1 MRRLALTV
9 GALAAIAVPT
19 VASGGSTT
27 TEAFQAK
34 MSGRQEV
41 PRADTTARGTAR
53 ISIVRSRSGGTRIVW
68 RLTGRGLTGQPQA
81 AHIHLGRPGESG
93 GVMFPMRGEPFT
105 LPERGTLRRKDFVP
119 VGNVRTFT
127 QALRAIRRGRTYTN
141 IHTVRFPAGEIR
153 GQNRPR

>member
-1 MRRLALTV
+1 MRRLALAAGVV
-9 GALAAIAVPT
+9 GAIALPAVVQGAT
-19 VASGGSTT
+19 S
-27 TEAFQAK
+27 TEAFQAR
-34 MSGRQEV
+34 MNGRQEA

-53 ISIVRSRSGGTRIVW
+53 IDIVRTSSGATTIRW

-93 GVMFPMRGEPFT
+93 GVLFPLRGQPFT
-105 LPERGTLRRKDFVP
+105 LPERGTLRRKDFAP
-119 VGNVRTFT
+119 VGNVKTFS

-141 IHTVRFPAGEIR
+141 IHTARFPAGEIR